1 MRLLFPLIALLLLA
15 SFAPRALFREVA
27 PPAMPALLFRPV
39 PLHDADPALRK
50 VGKLTYLGGW
60 SIRSNDGRFGGIS
73 AMHVAD
79 REVTAVS
86 DGGFAYRF
94 ALPRAG
100 SAEVV
105 ITPIA
110 EGPGNSGSKEDRDAE
125 SLVVYGRRAWIGF
138 EIANE
143 VWRYASK
150 DWKAQ
155 ASAAPPAMRQWR
167 ANGGSEAMVRL
178 PDGRFLVLAESG
190 QRPDGST
197 DALLFADDPTK
208 PGKPPLPLRYAAPKG
223 YKVTD
228 AAVLPDGRL
237 LFLNRRASLANGF
250 SAKLTLA
257 KSPDLSAG
265 GTIWGQDIA
274 DLQAPLTVDNMEA
287 LSVTS
292 ESGRTI
298 VWIASDDNFLP
309 LQRTLLMKFQLES
322 E

>member
-1 MRLLFPLIALLLLA
+1 
-15 SFAPRALFREVA
+15 VA
-27 PPAMPALLFRPV
+27 IFQQGLESS
-39 PLHDADPALRK
+39 
-50 VGKLTYLGGW
+50 G
-60 SIRSNDGRFGGIS
+60 IRC
-73 AMHVAD
+73 AA
-79 REVTAVS
+79 
-86 DGGFAYRF
+86 
-94 ALPRAG
+94 
-100 SAEVV
+100 
-105 ITPIA
+105 
-110 EGPGNSGSKEDRDAE
+110 RDA
-125 SLVVYGRRAWIGF
+125 SVA
-138 EIANE
+138 
-143 VWRYASK
+143 
-150 DWKAQ
+150 
-155 ASAAPPAMRQWR
+155 RQWR
-167 ANGGSEAMVRL
+167 QRG
-178 PDGRFLVLAESG
+178 DGAAPRRALSRLAESG

-228 AAVLPDGRL
+228 AAVLPDGQL

-287 LSVTS
+287 LSVSS
-292 ESGRTI
+292 EGGRTI

-309 LQRTLLMKFQLES
+309 LQRTLLMKFQLEP